1 MSLIHRIVPC
11 VGLLALGACTTMPS
25 GPNVMALPGN
35 GKTFD
40 QFRGDDF
47 QCRQFAQSQLGGNTP
62 NNAMVDSGARSAALG
77 TLLGAVAGAAVNGS
91 HGAAAGAATGLAFG
105 GLVGASTG
113 QASGYNVQRVY
124 DYAYMQCM
132 YALGHRVPSAGGY
145 ASDHRMSSGYASPA
159 YTSPSYASR
168 AYTSPSNA
176 SPAYPSPS
184 NASPAYSSPPPPPP
198 GAAPEPP
205 PR

>member
-1 MSLIHRIVPC
+1 M
-11 VGLLALGACTTMPS
+11 GLLALAACTTMPS

-35 GKTFD
+35 GKSFD

-47 QCRQFAQSQLGGNTP
+47 QCRQYAQYQLGGNTP

-77 TLLGAVAGAAVNGS
+77 TLIGAIAGAAVNGS
-91 HGAAAGAATGLAFG
+91 QGAAAGAATGLAFG
-105 GLVGASTG
+105 GLAGAGAG

-132 YALGHRVPSAGGY
+132 YAQGNRVPSAGGY
-145 ASDHRMSSGYASPA
+145 ANAHQMSSGYASPA
-159 YTSPSYASR
+159 YSDPSYASR
-168 AYTSPSNA
+168 AYASPSNS
-176 SPAYPSPS
+176 SPAYP
-184 NASPAYSSPPPPPP
+184 SPPPPPP